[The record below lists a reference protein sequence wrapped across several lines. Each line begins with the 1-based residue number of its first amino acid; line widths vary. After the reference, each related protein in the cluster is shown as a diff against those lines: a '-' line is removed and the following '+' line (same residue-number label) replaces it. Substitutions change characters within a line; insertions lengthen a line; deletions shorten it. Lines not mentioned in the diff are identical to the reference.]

1 METKEQL
8 IRVIL
13 EYKKKENEIQLLQ
26 KEIKNK
32 KLEQKEISNELMEVM
47 KEHQIEVFETKDSD
61 IIYSKTKRK
70 SGLNKK
76 FIEQQLSLFLKDKN
90 LGENACNF
98 IYDNRIEKEVE
109 KIVNKKRK

>member
-1 METKEQL
+1 METKEEL
-8 IRVIL
+8 IKVIL
-13 EYKKKENEIQLLQ
+13 EYKQKENEISNLQ

-32 KLEQKEISNELMEVM
+32 KLEQKEISNELMNVM
-47 KEHQIEVFETKDSD
+47 KRHEIECFETKDSD

-76 FIEQQLSLFLKDKN
+76 FIEQQLSIFLKDKN

-98 IYDNRIEKEVE
+98 IYDNRIEKEIE
-109 KIVNKKRK
+109 KIVNKKKK